1 MGGFDHRPASSEE
14 DRSRLEPTRHS
25 RAGLVLFAI
34 YLFFYASFVLANA
47 FAPTLMARTPWAG
60 INLAVL
66 SGLALIVMAFVL
78 AVLYDWICRLGPARD
93 DSREA
98 GR

>member
-1 MGGFDHRPASSEE
+1 MGGFDHGSASSEA

-25 RAGLVLFAI
+25 RAGLILFAI
-34 YLFFYASFVLANA
+34 YLLFYTSFVLANA
-47 FAPTLMARTPWAG
+47 FAPSLMARTPWAG

-78 AVLYDWICRLGPARD
+78 ALLYDWICRLAPPHANTGEVER
-93 DSREA
+93 
-98 GR
+98 